1 MEPLSNHCFIEIFYS
16 NTDLSVQEF
25 CIGDRWLFKKNRFV
39 EKAGYKSFVSIY
51 LNKWKDGFKKRMK
64 KCAHQLNIVFST
76 THVKFIEGK
85 THKK

>member
-25 CIGDRWLFKKNRFV
+25 CIGDRWLFKKKRFV

-64 KCAHQLNIVFST
+64 NVLNKSAKHSFFHNPRKVYRR
-76 THVKFIEGK
+76 
-85 THKK
+85 